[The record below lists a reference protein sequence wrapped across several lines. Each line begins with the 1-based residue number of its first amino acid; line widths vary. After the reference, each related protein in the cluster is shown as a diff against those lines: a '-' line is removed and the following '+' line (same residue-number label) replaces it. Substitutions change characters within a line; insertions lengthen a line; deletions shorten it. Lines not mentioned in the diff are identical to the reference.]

1 VHDNASLNCDNVPSY
16 FMDSRKESFHS
27 TTEHHADG
35 NATSL
40 LEDYE
45 VGGIH
50 KQILFR
56 SVRFWSVFDQND
68 SWEVG

>member
-1 VHDNASLNCDNVPSY
+1 
-16 FMDSRKESFHS
+16 M
-27 TTEHHADG
+27 
-35 NATSL
+35 ATPL
-40 LEDYE
+40 HFLKIYE

>member
-1 VHDNASLNCDNVPSY
+1 
-16 FMDSRKESFHS
+16 MDSRKESFHS